1 MRPSHANDRESTGAR
16 DDDGNDVAPPSYDGN
31 ISAKGSASPS
41 MTAINTAVTA
51 SKATK
56 DARDK
61 GKEIITEFAL
71 PEVDRKSERS
81 GAENKDPATKRKRG
95 KTLSRRRTPP
105 LSERPKTLS
114 GTIREIRATVV
125 NPAIEKVEFY
135 RRKIYGVADEGEG
148 GDTNE
153 P

>member
-1 MRPSHANDRESTGAR
+1 MTTETTSRRHPMMVTS
-16 DDDGNDVAPPSYDGN
+16 P
-31 ISAKGSASPS
+31 AKGSASPS

-95 KTLSRRRTPP
+95 KAPRRRRTPP

-114 GTIREIRATVV
+114 W
-125 NPAIEKVEFY
+125 
-135 RRKIYGVADEGEG
+135 D
-148 GDTNE
+148 DS
-153 P
+153 